1 MYTLYYMPGGSS
13 FGIHALLVE
22 LKQKYTLKFYGDIPN
37 YLEINPT
44 GGVPTLEDDGMILRE
59 GAAIALHLIE
69 KHDSNLLP
77 KSRPERTEA
86 LQWLMM
92 ANASIHPAYGKMFF
106 IANNVK
112 DEKLKI
118 ELFQAQAETISD
130 MWQIVN
136 KQLEGKAFICGDEPT
151 VADFLLPVYAN
162 WSRFFPVKI
171 NYGSNFL
178 SYCVKMMQYPSFAKA
193 ISVENIEYSVL

>member
-22 LKQKYTLKFYGDIPN
+22 LKQKYTLQFYGDVSN
-37 YLEINPT
+37 YLDINPT
-44 GGVPTLEDDGMILRE
+44 GGVPTLDDDGMIIRE

-69 KHDSNLLP
+69 KHQSLLLP
-77 KSRPERTEA
+77 KLQHERTNA

-112 DEKLKI
+112 DEKLRV
-118 ELFQAQAETISD
+118 ELFRVQAETISD

-136 KQLEGKAFICGDEPT
+136 KQLEDKPFICGEEPT

>member
-44 GGVPTLEDDGMILRE
+44 GGVPTLEDDGMIIRE

-77 KSRPERTEA
+77 TSRPERTEA